1 MPDLP
6 LKPEKIP
13 LVEEE
18 EEEAEATTEAEIP
31 HLNNLLHTDVKTRI
45 TAFRPGMIGRPHGQ
59 DQEDNLLVN
68 LFPRLQNLN
77 LIGLQLPKNSNN
89 KWHMTHRDSIAQ

>member
-13 LVEEE
+13 SVEEE
-18 EEEAEATTEAEIP
+18 EEVAEAITEAETP
-31 HLNNLLHTDVKTRI
+31 HLNNPLHTDVKTRI
-45 TAFRPGMIGRPHGQ
+45 TAFRPGMIEKPHGQ

-68 LFPRLQNLN
+68 LFLRLQNSN
-77 LIGLQLPKNSNN
+77 LIGL
-89 KWHMTHRDSIAQ
+89 